1 MKLGK
6 KGGIAI
12 FTLLGLILATV
23 VILHQNLGPAA
34 DPMEERA
41 KKIVTC
47 MIIAGA
53 CIGFAVLY
61 DKVTGLAGELFQ
73 SRHLIWKLAKND
85 FKKRYAGS
93 YLGKV
98 WAFVQPVVTVL
109 MYWIVFD
116 LIFKT
121 KQQLVA
127 NGIDV
132 PYALY
137 LTAGLVPWFFFSEG
151 LSQGTSALIEYNYLV
166 KKVVFNINIL
176 PVIKMTAASFTHIFF
191 AFILVVLSCCYG
203 YFPTFYMLQIV
214 YYSFCAFMLT
224 LAINYATSAIVVFF
238 KDLQQIIMIVL
249 QLGMWATP
257 ILWDLNMVPG
267 KLAAVISANP
277 LVYIVCGY
285 RDAIYGRV
293 WFFNKPW
300 ETLYF
305 WSFTLLMF
313 IFGTSVFNKLKIHFA
328 DVM

>member
-1 MKLGK
+1 MNTKEIEISKTHTSSSEK
-6 KGGIAI
+6 KESFII
-12 FTLLGLILATV
+12 SDI
-23 VILHQNLGPAA
+23 IKN
-34 DPMEERA
+34 RA
-41 KKIVTC
+41 
-47 MIIAGA
+47 
-53 CIGFAVLY
+53 
-61 DKVTGLAGELFQ
+61 
-73 SRHLIWKLAKND
+73 LIWKLSKND

-127 NGIDV
+127 SGINV

-176 PVIKMTAASFTHIFF
+176 PVIKMVAASFTHIFF
-191 AFILVVLSCCYG
+191 ACLLVLLSCSYG
-203 YFPTFYMLQIV
+203 YIPSVYMLQII
-214 YYSFCAFMLT
+214 YYSFCTFMLT

-257 ILWDLNMVPG
+257 ILWDLNMLPE
-267 KLAAVISANP
+267 KLSAVISANP
-277 LVYIVCGY
+277 LVYVICGY
-285 RDAIYGRV
+285 RDAVYGKV
-293 WFFNKPW
+293 WFFDKPW

-305 WSFTLLMF
+305 WAFTLLMF